1 MHVDFFRAWILPPLV
16 GGIIGWFTNW
26 LAIKMLFRP
35 HAEKRLFGVRLPFTP
50 GILPRGRARLSV
62 SIGDTVAAE
71 LFTPDVLRA
80 RLAAPEVK
88 VALEKG
94 IGEGLSEAT
103 ALDAGELL
111 ASATKD
117 GGSGPLGALVAGAWR
132 NLAATPAFARA
143 LEDAIAEALSS
154 LDSVPLA
161 VVLPPDKTRDI
172 ASRFLAPENAERLRS
187 GLLRLV
193 DSFFGTSAVGVE
205 GGREDRRIG
214 EGRLVEFLPPELVEP
229 FVKAIAEGL
238 FRLAVPG
245 IVELLRAPALKTE
258 LEDEA
263 RHIVHEAIDRLG
275 LVQRLFVGIAGYERR
290 LSETMPET
298 VDDLVAAF
306 SRLLRDPAMPGRASE
321 AVFGAFEVMAAK
333 PLSSALSDVLSRE
346 AAVAA
351 VDAFVTALRDR
362 GAELAGRLAALAAA
376 RGETTVGGIM
386 AALGLSSAA
395 LAREA
400 AGSLA
405 GFLAASGEG
414 PNDTGPDLAAASS
427 RFSASLAEGLRGTS
441 LGSLVGLDEGGRVE
455 LASWLSL
462 RAIELVSAQA
472 KRILEGIDVKAMVV
486 ERINELEM
494 AEMERM
500 ILAIVD
506 RELFWITALGGILGA
521 FIGLAQSLL
530 ATLG

>member
-1 MHVDFFRAWILPPLV
+1 VHVEFFRAWILPPLV

-50 GILPRGRARLSV
+50 GILPRGRARLAV

-80 RLAAPEVK
+80 RLAAPEVS

-94 IGEGLSEAT
+94 IGEALSEAA
-103 ALDAGELL
+103 ALDAGALL
-111 ASATKD
+111 ATATK
-117 GGSGPLGALVAGAWR
+117 GAGEGPLGALVAGAWR

-143 LEDAIAEALSS
+143 LEAAITEAFSS

-161 VVLPPDKTRDI
+161 VVLPPDKTRDL
-172 ASRFLAPENAERLRS
+172 ASRLFAPENAERLRS

-193 DSFFGTSAVGVE
+193 DSLFGKREVGRE
-205 GGREDRRIG
+205 GGMGDRRIG
-214 EGRLVEFLPPELVEP
+214 AGRLVEFLPPEVIEP

-245 IVELLRAPALKTE
+245 IVELLRAPALKNE

-306 SRLLRDPAMPGRASE
+306 SRLLRDPVMPGRASE
-321 AVFGAFEVMAAK
+321 AVFGAFEAMAAK
-333 PLSSALSDVLSRE
+333 PLSSALSDVLSHE

-362 GAELAGRLAALAAA
+362 GAELAGRLATLVAA

-386 AALGLSSAA
+386 AALGLTSAA

-405 GFLAASGEG
+405 GFLSTSGS
-414 PNDTGPDLAAASS
+414 TAKGPDLAAVSS
-427 RFSASLAEGLRGTS
+427 RFSASLAEGLRGTT
-441 LGSLVGLDEGGRVE
+441 LGTLVGLDEGGRAE

-472 KRILEGIDVKAMVV
+472 TRILEGIDVKAMVV
-486 ERINELEM
+486 ERIDELEM

-521 FIGLAQSLL
+521 IIGLAQSLL